1 MSEDAIVTR
10 KFCEVDLSDPFFDS
24 LKESYREFSD
34 WFQRKSNET
43 AYVSYD
49 SNGKLQAFLYLK
61 KEDGPIIDIN
71 PPLNTACLKVGTFK
85 IIAHGTKLG
94 ERFVKIIVDATL
106 SLGLRIAYVTIFNEH
121 KSLIKILETYGFLK
135 RGTKNTTNG
144 EEDVYIKDM
153 QYLSGDTNLDYPVVN
168 SQNRQK
174 WLMSIY
180 APYHTDLFPDSR
192 LKTERNLVIQDCSHT
207 NSIHKVYVGAY
218 RDFPKFKPG
227 DCIVIYR
234 CVERDSKK
242 PAWFGSVATSLCVA
256 EEILPARDFPNSDAF
271 VTYCKKYSVLDENNL
286 RRRYNN
292 FGTYAL
298 RMSYN
303 LAFPKR
309 PTLRELVEGRIVPH
323 PSTRVYMG
331 LQLLTDDKFQKI
343 IELGGVREGFV
354 IY

>member
-10 KFCEVDLSDPFFDS
+10 KFSDVDLNDSFFDS

-34 WFQRKSNET
+34 WFHRKSNET

-49 SNGKLQAFLYLK
+49 SDGKLQAFLYLK
-61 KEDGPIIDIN
+61 KEDGPVTDIN

-85 IIAHGTKLG
+85 ILAHGTKLG

-106 SLGLRIAYVTIFNEH
+106 SLGLRIAYVTIFNKHEN
-121 KSLIKILETYGFLK
+121 LIRILKTYGFLR
-135 RGTKNTTNG
+135 RGTKNTPNG

-174 WLMSIY
+174 WLMSIH
-180 APYHTDLFPDSR
+180 APYHTNLFPDSR
-192 LKTERNLVIQDCSHT
+192 LKTERDLVIQDCSHT

-218 RDFPKFKPG
+218 RDFPRFKPG

-234 CVERDSKK
+234 CVESDSKK
-242 PAWFGSVATSLCVA
+242 SAWFGSVATSLCVA
-256 EEILPARDFPNSDAF
+256 EEILPARSFSNSDAF
-271 VTYCKKYSVLDENNL
+271 VAYCQKFSVLDDNNL
-286 RRRYNN
+286 RRLYNK

-298 RMSYN
+298 LMSYN

-309 PTLRELVEGRIVPH
+309 PTLGTLVEEGIVPH
-323 PSTRVYMG
+323 PSTGVYMG
-331 LQLLTDDKFQKI
+331 LHMLDDVKFRKI